1 MEEIPATNKEIVKI
15 ILILISLWSIAF
27 YIIYLYESNYNK

>member
-27 YIIYLYESNYNK
+27 YIIYLYEIN